1 MTQYREEVKAVDGY
15 TIVNCYPVGRRKE
28 ERKVRERQARRLLA
42 LCKEDKP

>member
-1 MTQYREEVKAVDGY
+1 VTQYREEVKAVDGY
-15 TIVNCYPVGRRKE
+15 TIVNCYPVRPDEE